1 MTVSKL
7 LEVKGSENYL
17 NLVSVKLMCML
28 MYMTYPKTHF

>member
-17 NLVSVKLMCML
+17 NLVTVNVYNCML
-28 MYMTYPKTHF
+28 M